1 MWFRNE
7 LSSLAEVSLY
17 SSCRTR
23 MVRISR
29 FTVLL
34 EFGRKAPLKKAE
46 EPERDERTV
55 TALKLTKD
63 LGLTGDGSEVCW
75 TVTGSSS
82 WKNVRMLAGC
92 EEILKEKKG
101 SLCRLTF
108 SGHLQGLVHHH
119 PWVGHCRWSACSS
132 VGNFSSLNCG
142 WFVSCN
148 RFHNFS

>member
-1 MWFRNE
+1 
-7 LSSLAEVSLY
+7 
-17 SSCRTR
+17 

-82 WKNVRMLAGC
+82 
-92 EEILKEKKG
+92 
-101 SLCRLTF
+101 
-108 SGHLQGLVHHH
+108 
-119 PWVGHCRWSACSS
+119 
-132 VGNFSSLNCG
+132 
-142 WFVSCN
+142 
-148 RFHNFS
+148 